1 MKTVLTLT
9 FSLLVSLSVFAQEK
23 DRPDIF
29 IDCQMNCDW
38 IYIKQEIQFVN
49 YMQNRQEADIYILA
63 TRLSTG
69 AGGRE
74 VQLAFI
80 GNKDFAD
87 IQDTIRY
94 YTDPNATDA
103 IEREQFVNELKKGLL
118 QFLIQTPMID
128 QITYNVELEEGE
140 GAANTVENDPW
151 NNWVFNIGGN
161 GWLDGEATYSSVDL
175 TGRFNASKITDQHKF
190 RFSTF
195 YNFEK
200 STFKLTGGNES
211 FFKKSYNLR
220 LLYVKSLGPKW
231 SVGFITRTGSTT
243 FGNMDVFTTLKPA
256 IEYNVFPYS
265 EASTRRFSFNYSM
278 GPEYYNY
285 TDTTIYDRTDETRM
299 RHGLDIEFNQTQKWG
314 NISLDFGVQQYLH
327 NLELFNAYINP
338 NIEWQIFKGLS
349 IDFGGFASFVRDRI
363 NIAKSD
369 ISDEDILL
377 QVRQLDTDFTYFTY
391 FGLNYRF
398 GSSYN
403 NFVNPRF

>member
-1 MKTVLTLT
+1 
-9 FSLLVSLSVFAQEK
+9 LSDELRLDLHQTGNPV
-23 DRPDIF
+23 
-29 IDCQMNCDW
+29 CQLYAESPGGRYLYFGNPAE
-38 IYIKQEIQFVN
+38 Y
-49 YMQNRQEADIYILA
+49 RS
-63 TRLSTG
+63 R
-69 AGGRE
+69 GRE

-243 FGNMDVFTTLKPA
+243 FGNMDVFHHP
-256 IEYNVFPYS
+256 
-265 EASTRRFSFNYSM
+265 
-278 GPEYYNY
+278 
-285 TDTTIYDRTDETRM
+285 
-299 RHGLDIEFNQTQKWG
+299 QTSYRIQC
-314 NISLDFGVQQYLH
+314 
-327 NLELFNAYINP
+327 
-338 NIEWQIFKGLS
+338 LS
-349 IDFGGFASFVRDRI
+349 V
-363 NIAKSD
+363 
-369 ISDEDILL
+369 
-377 QVRQLDTDFTYFTY
+377 
-391 FGLNYRF
+391 F
-398 GSSYN
+398 GSEHPP
-403 NFVNPRF
+403 F